1 MMKIKVYLMLFFSLS
16 FSWVSAQLVDSIFI
30 PNHQYNEFLL
40 HKIWENPTSFSALK
54 LQDFTQTS
62 LTYTRQE
69 NHLKR
74 VQTAEE
80 VNTMM
85 FSSNGIFQINPQL
98 KLLGDF
104 NYQFSTEKNIGYVLS
119 NQRTDN
125 FYVLNPNYLFTK
137 KASNWEKQN
146 YALKG
151 GAIYQIK
158 NFDFGI
164 ITTYGNQSA
173 FRKSDPRP
181 EINTAEYSGKIL
193 AGYTYKNHQIS
204 AFGGARTQKDNHQV
218 MAVNEYINAPAND
231 EYFVRFSNGYGR
243 HIYFNSFSK
252 FLYKTDSK
260 TFGGGYRFQ
269 NNNSAFFANYHYQK
283 SMENLFAKDANGQVF
298 FDENLVAY
306 KYRLITHHADFS
318 YLHQK
323 NEHLFYS
330 EIALNSITGDNYNAI
345 EQGQNYRM
353 TLDEASFR
361 SIYQKTEGKKVKL
374 GLTTQITLQDFSAT
388 DLLGVTEKKVKNL
401 SLNIKASKDLYYS
414 PDTKLNLE
422 TGINA
427 YFPINSSL
435 SYTKVSSTNVIYE
448 GVIKNDQAYDD
459 TSKIGPEIGVYFYK
473 KINKK
478 NHIKIF
484 TQLNSVIALSNHYQ
498 DTIINYNKKSN
509 FVLSSGISLF
519 Y

>member
-1 MMKIKVYLMLFFSLS
+1 
-16 FSWVSAQLVDSIFI
+16 
-30 PNHQYNEFLL
+30 
-40 HKIWENPTSFSALK
+40 
-54 LQDFTQTS
+54 
-62 LTYTRQE
+62 
-69 NHLKR
+69 
-74 VQTAEE
+74 
-80 VNTMM
+80 
-85 FSSNGIFQINPQL
+85 
-98 KLLGDF
+98 
-104 NYQFSTEKNIGYVLS
+104 
-119 NQRTDN
+119 
-125 FYVLNPNYLFTK
+125 
-137 KASNWEKQN
+137 
-146 YALKG
+146 
-151 GAIYQIK
+151 
-158 NFDFGI
+158 
-164 ITTYGNQSA
+164 
-173 FRKSDPRP
+173 
-181 EINTAEYSGKIL
+181 
-193 AGYTYKNHQIS
+193 
-204 AFGGARTQKDNHQV
+204 
-218 MAVNEYINAPAND
+218 
-231 EYFVRFSNGYGR
+231 
-243 HIYFNSFSK
+243 
-252 FLYKTDSK
+252 
-260 TFGGGYRFQ
+260 
-269 NNNSAFFANYHYQK
+269 
-283 SMENLFAKDANGQVF
+283 MENLFAKDANGQVF

-498 DTIINYNKKSN
+498 DTIINYNQKSN